1 VLSIDAHLFA
11 DDHTDAMAA
20 LGALADTGAAT
31 TGAEDA
37 PPSAPAKARARRQA
51 DALAE
56 LTVEDAEKRLVLDWT
71 QPLRY
76 ATFYK
81 AVYRPAVLRA
91 NRLTPTAKLAPV
103 QSFHSLRHSYASL
116 CLAAGIRP
124 IDIAE
129 LMGHRDVKTTLT
141 VYAHLINTDDHSGN
155 MAALGALVNPSKAQ
169 PGGNVIP
176 LHG

>member
-1 VLSIDAHLFA
+1 V
-11 DDHTDAMAA
+11 
-20 LGALADTGAAT
+20 
-31 TGAEDA
+31 EDA
-37 PPSAPAKARARRQA
+37 PPSNAKVRARRQA
-51 DALAE
+51 DALAD
-56 LTVEDAEKRLVLDWT
+56 LTVEEAEKRLVLDWT
-71 QPLRY
+71 TPLRH

-91 NRLTPTAKLAPV
+91 HRLTPTAKLSPT
-103 QSFHSLRHSYASL
+103 QSFHSLRHTYASL

-141 VYAHLINTDDHSGN
+141 VYAHLINTDDHTGN
-155 MAALGALVNPSKAQ
+155 MAALGVLATPQ
-169 PGGNVIP
+169 PTYTGNVVP